1 MRFGN
6 VIGSSGSVIPTF
18 QNQIQ
23 NGGPVTI
30 TDPKMERYFMSIS
43 ESAQLILQSGS
54 MGKGGEIFVLDMG
67 KPVNIKDIAFELIRL
82 SGLEPEKDI
91 SIEYIGTRPGEKLYE
106 ELKTSEESVIRTNHE
121 KILMMK
127 SKSEENWYSIQ
138 EAAKKISESAK
149 TYDLNIISKEINKY
163 VPQFNIY
170 KNSLKA
176 LKNHLVIIRKN
187 LLKIILF
194 CSILL

>member
-1 MRFGN
+1 
-6 VIGSSGSVIPTF
+6 
-18 QNQIQ
+18 
-23 NGGPVTI
+23 
-30 TDPKMERYFMSIS
+30 
-43 ESAQLILQSGS
+43 

-149 TYDLNIISKEINKY
+149 TYDLNIISKEISKY

-170 KNSLKA
+170 KNSSKGTKKKSLSD
-176 LKNHLVIIRKN
+176 H
-187 LLKIILF
+187 
-194 CSILL
+194 